1 MTMEALARQAEAA
14 LRTVYDPEAGLNL
27 VDLGLVYR
35 IDADDD
41 GAVAVTM
48 TFTTEAC
55 PAGPFLVEAAETAL
69 RAVPEVT
76 DVSIDVTFDPPWTL
90 DRISPEGR
98 ETLSL

>member
-1 MTMEALARQAEAA
+1 MEALAREAEAA

-35 IDADDD
+35 IEAGED
-41 GAVAVTM
+41 GAVSVTM

-55 PAGPFLVEAAETAL
+55 PAGPFMVQAAEAALRSIPAVTA
-69 RAVPEVT
+69 
-76 DVSIDVTFDPPWTL
+76 VSIDVTFDPPWSL

-98 ETLSL
+98 ATLSL

>member
-1 MTMEALARQAEAA
+1 METLAREAEAA

-27 VDLGLVYR
+27 VDLGLIYR
-35 IDADDD
+35 IEATGD
-41 GAVAVTM
+41 GAVSVTM

-55 PAGPFLVEAAETAL
+55 PAGPFLVQAAENAL
-69 RAVPEVT
+69 RALPAVT
-76 DVSIDVTFDPPWTL
+76 DVSIDTTFDPPWTL